1 MPINKSLPLIS
12 LTIIFLLISGLS
24 IYKGFF
30 ENRMSHL
37 SMDESDLDRNE
48 SSTPRAFVLPSTPA
62 VAEAQESKQRFI
74 ERGLDSD
81 KCLSKLKDLGYPI
94 DDLNSSFNA
103 KYIEAIINFQ
113 KNKSIP
119 VTGDLDQLTIKI
131 LGC

>member
-1 MPINKSLPLIS
+1 MPINKSLSLIS
-12 LTIIFLLISGLS
+12 LTIIFLLISSVS

-37 SMDESDLDRNE
+37 SIDESDLDRNE

-62 VAEAQESKQRFI
+62 VAEAQESKQRLI